1 MYSELKKII
10 EQAWENRELLSEEP
24 VRQAV
29 RQVVELVDKGQ
40 LRTAEPV
47 DPAKSEWKVNEW
59 VKKAVI
65 LYFPIQPMRKMQA
78 GELEWYDKMEVKH
91 GYEELGVRVV
101 PHAVARYGAYICLLY
116 TSDAADD

>member
-40 LRTAEPV
+40 LRTAVCRSAQTMSPWRYSGRLASSLVEV
-47 DPAKSEWKVNEW
+47 VSA
-59 VKKAVI
+59 
-65 LYFPIQPMRKMQA
+65 MR
-78 GELEWYDKMEVKH
+78 
-91 GYEELGVRVV
+91 
-101 PHAVARYGAYICLLY
+101 
-116 TSDAADD
+116 